1 MKNQLMSNISILLA
15 GDSYKNTHY
24 KQYPPGTTEVF
35 SYIESRGGIYD
46 KTLFFGLQA
55 FIKEYLSK
63 PITQEDIDFA
73 ETIIT
78 AHGYEFNV
86 DGWQRILDKHNGF
99 IPVEIKAVPEGTV
112 VNNKNVLLTIRNT
125 DPELPWITSF
135 METSL
140 LRAIWYPTTV
150 ATVSYMCKEI
160 IRKYLLETA
169 DNLDGLNFKLHDFG
183 ARGVSSLESAALGGM
198 AHLVNFMGTDT
209 MPALIAAKTYYHASM
224 AGFSINA
231 AEHSTIT
238 SWTKSGEA
246 DAYRNMV
253 AQFAKPGSIF
263 AVVSDSYDIWNA
275 VDNIWGGGLLDEVK
289 KIGSTVVI
297 RPDSGDPIT
306 MPGEI
311 IERLMAKV
319 GYTLN
324 TKGYKLLPSH
334 VRVIQGDGITVES
347 LPKILDN
354 LKSKGIST
362 DNLAFGMGGGLLQ
375 QVNRDTFKFAMKCS
389 LVVVNGNEVDVFK
402 DPVTDPGKR
411 SKSGRLVL
419 VKRGN
424 TFYTERE
431 DDIQDMMNPPRKN
444 FLVTIYKNKPIQSEY
459 VDFQT
464 VRDRSNENF

>member
-1 MKNQLMSNISILLA
+1 
-15 GDSYKNTHY
+15 
-24 KQYPPGTTEVF
+24 
-35 SYIESRGGIYD
+35 
-46 KTLFFGLQA
+46 
-55 FIKEYLSK
+55 
-63 PITQEDIDFA
+63 
-73 ETIIT
+73 
-78 AHGYEFNV
+78 
-86 DGWQRILDKHNGF
+86 
-99 IPVEIKAVPEGTV
+99 
-112 VNNKNVLLTIRNT
+112 
-125 DPELPWITSF
+125 
-135 METSL
+135 
-140 LRAIWYPTTV
+140 
-150 ATVSYMCKEI
+150 
-160 IRKYLLETA
+160 
-169 DNLDGLNFKLHDFG
+169 
-183 ARGVSSLESAALGGM
+183 
-198 AHLVNFMGTDT
+198 
-209 MPALIAAKTYYHASM
+209 
-224 AGFSINA
+224 
-231 AEHSTIT
+231 
-238 SWTKSGEA
+238 
-246 DAYRNMV
+246 
-253 AQFAKPGSIF
+253 
-263 AVVSDSYDIWNA
+263 
-275 VDNIWGGGLLDEVK
+275 
-289 KIGSTVVI
+289 
-297 RPDSGDPIT
+297 